1 VPFFLC
7 FNFAHQYNIYQKMKK
22 SFIYVII
29 FIFLLIGCNSNLSDS
44 EKKALWDKAQTQG
57 EIIERSGT
65 PFNLATDKDL
75 AMSDAQNRLITG
87 GGLLGNKASFG
98 FLGDEKSSSSEIS
111 AVGLPVNPY
120 LWKASLETI
129 DFMPLSSTDPFAG
142 IIITDWYTAEN
153 NLGERCKLNIFING
167 KDLKTDNLK
176 VSSFCQSFDNNQW
189 VNKPSIKEDNI
200 GIENAILNKAKKL
213 KLTSG

>member
-7 FNFAHQYNIYQKMKK
+7 FTFAHQYNIYQKMKK